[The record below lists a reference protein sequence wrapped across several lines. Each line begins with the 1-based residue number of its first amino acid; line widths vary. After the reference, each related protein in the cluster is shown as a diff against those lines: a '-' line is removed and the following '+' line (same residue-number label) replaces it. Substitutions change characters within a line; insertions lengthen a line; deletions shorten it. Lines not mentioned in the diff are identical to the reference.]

1 MMMYATLELIRVS
14 DNALNML
21 TIIEMLIN
29 HNSVCRDPLLQTLEQ
44 LDSEEL
50 LKPTGAGKGSVRDI
64 LVHIMN
70 AEKFWI
76 SFLKESEYEMSEPDG
91 FSDISSIRNEWSKVA
106 AETEEFIRNLPEAS
120 LQHVRSIRS
129 GDRTISFTV
138 AKALLHVTTHETHH
152 RGFLI
157 GLIRQK
163 GLEPPDVNML

>member
-1 MMMYATLELIRVS
+1 MM
-14 DNALNML
+14 

-29 HNSVCRDPLLQTLEQ
+29 HNLVSKEPLFQTLERF
-44 LDSEEL
+44 DSEEI
-50 LKPTGAGKGSVRDI
+50 LKKTGAGKGSIRDI
-64 LVHIMN
+64 LVHLMN

-76 SFLKESEYEMSEPDG
+76 VFLKESEYKMSEPER
-91 FSDISSIRNEWSKVA
+91 FLDIRSIKNEWSKVS
-106 AETEEFIRNLPEAS
+106 AETEAFIRNLPEDR
-120 LQHVRSIRS
+120 LQHAKSIRS

>member
-1 MMMYATLELIRVS
+1 M
-14 DNALNML
+14 

-29 HNSVCRDPLLQTLEQ
+29 HNLVCREPLFQTLEK
-44 LDSEEL
+44 LGLKEF

-76 SFLKESEYEMSEPDG
+76 AFLSEAKYQMSKPED
-91 FSDISSIRNEWSKVA
+91 FQDIQSIRNEWSRVSV
-106 AETEEFIRNLPEAS
+106 ETEEFIRNLPEDQ
-120 LQHVRSIRS
+120 LHHVKSIKS
-129 GDRTISFTV
+129 GDQTISFTI

>member
-1 MMMYATLELIRVS
+1 
-14 DNALNML
+14 ML

-29 HNSVCRDPLLQTLEQ
+29 HNIVCRDPLFQTLEK
-44 LDSEEL
+44 LDSEEF

-76 SFLKESEYEMSEPDG
+76 AFLKDSKTEMYKYEDFPDVP
-91 FSDISSIRNEWSKVA
+91 SIRDVWSRVST
-106 AETEEFIRNLPEAS
+106 ETENFIKNLAEGKIH
-120 LQHVRSIRS
+120 HVKSIKS
-129 GDRTISFTV
+129 GDQTISFTV
-138 AKALLHVTTHETHH
+138 AKALLHIATHETHH

>member
-1 MMMYATLELIRVS
+1 
-14 DNALNML
+14 ML
-21 TIIEMLIN
+21 TIIEMLVN
-29 HNSVCRDPLLQTLEQ
+29 RNRVCRNPLFQTLEK
-44 LDSEEL
+44 LDSEEF

-70 AEKFWI
+70 AERFWI
-76 SFLKESEYEMSEPDG
+76 AFLKDVKTEMFKYEDFPD
-91 FSDISSIRNEWSKVA
+91 IQSIRDAWSRVSSDTENFIKDL
-106 AETEEFIRNLPEAS
+106 AENQLH
-120 LQHVRSIRS
+120 HVRSIKS
-129 GDRTISFTV
+129 GNQTISFTV

>member
-1 MMMYATLELIRVS
+1 MSTV
-14 DNALNML
+14 
-21 TIIEMLIN
+21 IEMLVN
-29 HNSVCRDPLLQTLEQ
+29 HNLVCRDSLFQTLEK
-44 LDSEEL
+44 LDSEDF

-76 SFLKESEYEMSEPDG
+76 AFLKESKNEMNKPEE
-91 FSDISSIRNEWSKVA
+91 FQDIQSIRDAWVEASA
-106 AETEEFIRNLPEAS
+106 LTEEYVKNLTEDQ
-120 LQHVRSIRS
+120 LHHVKRIRS

-138 AKALLHVTTHETHH
+138 AKALLHLATHETHH

-163 GLEPPDVNML
+163 GLEPPDVNMLKFGGFAT

>member
-1 MMMYATLELIRVS
+1 MM
-14 DNALNML
+14 

-29 HNSVCRDPLLQTLEQ
+29 HNLVCREPLLQTLEK
-44 LDSEEL
+44 LDLKEF
-50 LKPTGAGKGSVRDI
+50 LKPTGAGKGSIRDI

-76 SFLKESEYEMSEPDG
+76 AFLSENEYQMSKPEN
-91 FSDISSIRNEWSKVA
+91 FHDIQSVRNEWSRVSV
-106 AETEEFIRNLPEAS
+106 ETEEFIRNLPEDQ
-120 LQHVRSIRS
+120 LDHVKSIKS
-129 GDRTISFTV
+129 GDQTISFTV

>member
-1 MMMYATLELIRVS
+1 MSTV
-14 DNALNML
+14 
-21 TIIEMLIN
+21 IEMLVN
-29 HNSVCRDPLLQTLEQ
+29 HNLVCRDPLFQVLEK
-44 LDSEEL
+44 LDSAEF

-76 SFLKESEYEMSEPDG
+76 AFLKDIKTEMSDPEG
-91 FSDISSIRNEWSKVA
+91 FQDIQSIREAWSRVSVD
-106 AETEEFIRNLPEAS
+106 TEEFIRNLGEDR
-120 LQHVRSIRS
+120 LNHVRSVKS
-129 GDRTISFTV
+129 GNQTISFTM
-138 AKALLHVTTHETHH
+138 AKALLHMTTHETHH

>member
-1 MMMYATLELIRVS
+1 MSNYAGT
-14 DNALNML
+14 ML
-21 TIIEMLIN
+21 TIIDMLIN
-29 HNSVCRDPLLQTLEQ
+29 HNVVCREPLFQTLEKVKSK
-44 LDSEEL
+44 DF
-50 LKPTGAGKGSVRDI
+50 LKSTGAGKGSVRDI

-76 SFLKESEYEMSEPDG
+76 AYLKKSEYQKSQPED
-91 FSDISSIRNEWSKVA
+91 FKDVQSIRYAWSRVS
-106 AETEEFIRNLPEAS
+106 AETEEFIKNLS
-120 LQHVRSIRS
+120 VDQLNHVRSVRS
-129 GDRTISFTV
+129 GDQTISFTV